1 MVRAVSSSLCVLIAA
16 ATLGPGCA
24 QQTSAI
30 NEPTPRQTQPTG
42 LMALFAPK
50 PEPELDVTKGQKLM
64 AEISENPK
72 RLEKLTP
79 QEKRFL
85 ARAHAAAAQTK
96 AEKDAGRR

>member
-1 MVRAVSSSLCVLIAA
+1 VLTAA
-16 ATLGPGCA
+16 AVFGTGCA
-24 QQTSAI
+24 QNQTSAI
-30 NEPTPRQTQPTG
+30 NEPTPQQTRPTG

-50 PEPELDVTKGQKLM
+50 PEPELDLAKGQKLM

-85 ARAHAAAAQTK
+85 GKAHAAAAYVK

>member
-1 MVRAVSSSLCVLIAA
+1 MKARAIILVVSAMAPLV
-16 ATLGPGCA
+16 GGCA
-24 QQTSAI
+24 QNQTSAI

-50 PEPELDVTKGQKLM
+50 PAPELGLAQGQKLM

-85 ARAHAAAAQTK
+85 AKAHAAAAYAK